1 MEKWMP
7 GKNSFFLMFL
17 IENIINNNIDVM
29 MMMMM
34 FSKNKKKESGNFLK
48 KHCKKGETMDSVLEE
63 KF

>member
-1 MEKWMP
+1 MDAWEK
-7 GKNSFFLMFL
+7 FFIFDVFD
-17 IENIINNNIDVM
+17 ENIINNNIDVM